1 MVTECLWL
9 FHSWI
14 IVFLNVI
21 LLVILLLRF
30 APSKCQIVIELS
42 ELMVEFW
49 ACKSLNRA
57 DNQLIKT
64 QLHVIRLRS
73 PLICIHYNY

>member
-14 IVFLNVI
+14 IVFLDVI
-21 LLVILLLRF
+21 LLIILLLRF
-30 APSKCQIVIELS
+30 TPSESQIVIELS
-42 ELMVEFW
+42 ELMIEFG
-49 ACKSLNRA
+49 ACKSLYRA
-57 DNQLIKT
+57 DDQLIKT